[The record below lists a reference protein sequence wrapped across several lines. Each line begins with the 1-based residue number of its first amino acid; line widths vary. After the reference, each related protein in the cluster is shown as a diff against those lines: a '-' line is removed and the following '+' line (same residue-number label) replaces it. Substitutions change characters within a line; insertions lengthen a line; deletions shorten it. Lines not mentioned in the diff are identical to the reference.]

1 MWFLLKSDLM
11 LTDFAGMFGLV
22 RKPFPRFHSY
32 QHNSVNSSPG
42 VAALIP
48 CMKVLLVLLLI
59 LLQRFL
65 PK

>member
-1 MWFLLKSDLM
+1 MWFLLKLDPM
-11 LTDFAGMFGLV
+11 LTDFAGIFGLV
-22 RKPFPRFHSY
+22 RKPFPPFHSY

-48 CMKVLLVLLLI
+48 STKVLLVLLLI
-59 LLQRFL
+59 LLQSLL